1 MIYYEGDAVPELK
14 GMFLFGSFTGDIYA
28 LKLSE
33 DKKSIVEEL
42 KIELSHF
49 PFVPTVGIAQS
60 PDGKIYYGGYQ
71 IYTLDSI
78 GQRKQI
84 LFPIEV
90 NLPSA
95 VTIKDISVD
104 QDQKRI
110 LVDTNVNGSIA
121 SDAHLAI
128 QIPTGLLENV
138 TAVTI
143 DSPQGSN
150 AIEFNIDEFSPDYT
164 TVNVNIGSYTSNDGD
179 LKLVIH

>member
-28 LKLSE
+28 LRLSE

-78 GQRKQI
+78 GERKQI
-84 LFPIEV
+84 LFPIDVSLPYGV
-90 NLPSA
+90 N
-95 VTIKDISVD
+95 IKDISVD
-104 QDQKRI
+104 QDQRRMLI
-110 LVDTNVNGSIA
+110 DTNVNGTVG
-121 SDAHLAI
+121 SDDLLTI
-128 QIPTGLLENV
+128 QIPKGLLENL

-143 DSPQGSN
+143 DSPQGPS
-150 AIEFNIDEFSPDYT
+150 AIEFNIDEFGPDYT
-164 TVNVNIGSYTSNDGD
+164 RVSVNIGSNAANEGD
-179 LKLVIH
+179 LKLTIS

>member
-1 MIYYEGDAVPELK
+1 MIYYDGDAVPELK

-78 GQRKQI
+78 GAREQM
-84 LFPIEV
+84 LFPIKV
-90 NLPSA
+90 DLPSA
-95 VTIKDISVD
+95 VNIGEISVN
-104 QDQKRI
+104 QEQKRI
-110 LVDTNVNGSIA
+110 LIDANVNGTIA
-121 SDAHLAI
+121 PDATLSLR
-128 QIPTGLLENV
+128 IPRSLLDNV
-138 TAVTI
+138 TSVTT
-143 DSPQGSN
+143 DSQQGPS
-150 AIEFNIDEFSPDYT
+150 AIEFNINEFGPDYT
-164 TVNVNIGSYTSNDGD
+164 TVSVNIGSHAPNVGG
-179 LKLVIH
+179 LKLTIY